1 MLLIPGDSEMAGQQ
15 KGTEGNQLG
24 EFLIVGLSP
33 DVKTNNEEV
42 CNQFAPCYEQEK
54 YQHSK

>member
-42 CNQFAPCYEQEK
+42 CNQFAPCL
-54 YQHSK
+54 